1 MKSVDDYVCCL
12 VNECRQDRS
21 SLASRTN
28 LTSRAGYTML
38 ELVVVVFLIGL
49 FVVVSTP
56 SFRQNVLYNPL
67 KSSARKVIGIIN
79 TARNDANKQRKKQI
93 VHLDLDQRKIWRS
106 KDSEDNKIAREQ
118 KEQEMYAL
126 PDTVGLAAVLT
137 KDGQRKERGQFDL
150 WISGQGYTEETIIH
164 LTDDSGNK
172 VSLHISTFLPGIEVM
187 DGFSYFE

>member
-1 MKSVDDYVCCL
+1 
-12 VNECRQDRS
+12 
-21 SLASRTN
+21 
-28 LTSRAGYTML
+28 ML